1 LSDSK
6 IKLWSIGGGKGGIG
20 KSVISLGL
28 GISLARLGKKVI
40 LIDGDLGGANLHTL
54 MGVRYPHVTLEH
66 FLLKKVKRLEDTI
79 IQTQVED
86 IGLICGADDLL
97 GAANPTFSQKIRL
110 LNQIEALPAQYILLD
125 LGAGTAFNLLDFF
138 NYSPGRIILFSP
150 QTTSL
155 QNAYGFIKS
164 ALYRKI
170 SREFSKNEEI
180 INILYPGGEEGEEV
194 GGIGT
199 ISELLAQVQEKAPG
213 QYDRFCRLLA
223 DYHIYLLINMV
234 KSNTDLKTPEIIR
247 SVCTDFLNL
256 HPELMGHVPYDPV
269 IEAAVN
275 SMKLFPW
282 GRKKSKAADALAHL
296 AVKIVKES
304 MLPPSISR
312 AEAEAPARE
321 ATA

>member
-6 IKLWSIGGGKGGIG
+6 IKLWSIGGGKGGTG
-20 KSVISLGL
+20 KSLISLGL

-79 IQTQVED
+79 IQTQVEG

-97 GAANPTFSQKIRL
+97 GAANPTYSQKVRL
-110 LNQIEALPAQYILLD
+110 LNQIEALPAQYIVLD

-138 NYSPGRIILFSP
+138 NCSPGRIILFSP

-170 SREFSKNEEI
+170 SREFSKDEEI
-180 INILYPGGEEGEEV
+180 INILYPGGEEV

-199 ISELLAQVQEKAPG
+199 VSELLAQVKEKAPG
-213 QYDRFCRLLA
+213 QYDRLCRLLA
-223 DYHIYLLINMV
+223 DYHIYLLINLV

-256 HPELMGHVPYDPV
+256 HAELMGHVPYDPV

-282 GRKKSKAADALAHL
+282 GQKKSKAADALAHL
-296 AVKIVKES
+296 AVKIIKES
-304 MLPPSISR
+304 RLSPSISQ
-312 AEAEAPARE
+312 AQVEARPVEE